1 MLFKTGLLV
10 ALLFAAGPSNPQLKT
25 ADLRI
30 INREGR
36 VITVTAEIAASDA
49 ERTLGLMNRE
59 SLGKDSGMLFI
70 FSREEYLNF
79 WMKNTSIPLSIAY
92 IDSKGIIREIQDMAP
107 LDTSLT
113 YPSRYPVRYA
123 LEVNKGWFNRNN
135 IEPGN
140 RVILDEIRGR

>member
-1 MLFKTGLLV
+1 MLFKTGIV
-10 ALLFAAGPSNPQLKT
+10 FALLLASGPSNPKLKT
-25 ADLRI
+25 AELSI

-59 SLGKDSGMLFI
+59 SLGANNGMLFI
-70 FSREEYLNF
+70 FSRDQYLNF

-113 YPSRYPVRYA
+113 YTSRYPVRYA
-123 LEVNKGWFNRNN
+123 LEVNKGWFTRNN
-135 IEPGN
+135 IQPGN
-140 RVILDEIRGR
+140 RIILDELRGR

>member
-1 MLFKTGLLV
+1 MLFKTGIV
-10 ALLFAAGPSNPQLKT
+10 FALLLASGPSNPKLKT
-25 ADLRI
+25 AELSI

-59 SLGKDSGMLFI
+59 SLGANNGMLFI
-70 FSREEYLNF
+70 FSRDQYLNF

-107 LDTSLT
+107 LDTTLT

-123 LEVNKGWFNRNN
+123 LEVNKGWFMRNN
-135 IEPGN
+135 IQPGN
-140 RVILDEIRGR
+140 RIILDEIRGR

>member
-1 MLFKTGLLV
+1 MLFKTGIV
-10 ALLFAAGPSNPQLKT
+10 FALLLASGPSNPKLKT
-25 ADLRI
+25 AELSI

-59 SLGKDSGMLFI
+59 SLGTNNGMLFI
-70 FSREEYLNF
+70 FSRDQYLNF

-123 LEVNKGWFNRNN
+123 LEVNKGWFTRNN
-135 IEPGN
+135 IQPGN
-140 RVILDEIRGR
+140 RIILDELRGR

>member
-1 MLFKTGLLV
+1 MLFNTGLV
-10 ALLFAAGPSNPQLKT
+10 FVLLLASGPSNPKLKT
-25 ADLRI
+25 AELSI

-59 SLGKDSGMLFI
+59 SLGANNGMLFI
-70 FSREEYLNF
+70 FSRDQYLNF

-123 LEVNKGWFNRNN
+123 LEVNKGWFTRNN
-135 IEPGN
+135 IQPGN
-140 RVILDEIRGR
+140 RIILDELRGR